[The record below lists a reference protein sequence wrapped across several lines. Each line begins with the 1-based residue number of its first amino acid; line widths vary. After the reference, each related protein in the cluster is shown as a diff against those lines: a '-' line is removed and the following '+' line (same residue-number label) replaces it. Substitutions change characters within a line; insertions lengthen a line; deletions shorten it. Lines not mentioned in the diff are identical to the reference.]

1 MDDRALV
8 AAMAAGD
15 PRGLDGAYRRYAD
28 RLFAYCRSLV
38 GDAETAAD
46 VVQDTFLIAGERA
59 GQVREPDRL
68 GAWLY
73 AIARSQ
79 CLRALRLRRRSVPL
93 ADAYEPAADS
103 TDPAARV
110 QAAQVRAL
118 VTAAA
123 AGLNPPDREVIELA
137 VRHGLSAADV
147 GAVLGV
153 PANHA
158 HARLSRARTQLETAL
173 GALLIA
179 RAGGG
184 RCAGLDALLH
194 GWDGQL
200 TTLLRKRI
208 HRHAA
213 GCDEC
218 GLRRRELLS
227 PAALLSAYAALPFA
241 VAPLRRPGPGPGA
254 GEPGRAGEP
263 GGQGG
268 PGGSGGAKAPNAP
281 NAGPDG
287 RVGPVLDPA
296 TGVPRSDEH
305 RLRRAAAVTAAVAM
319 LLALGGTA
327 LAAYEPTA
335 APHLAA
341 VTPSVP
347 PPTAAVSAGPGQP
360 GFGAASPTGPA
371 PGSAPAAAET
381 TGGGAVGAP
390 PPGGQPTAGPSPP
403 PRPSTAPSTVF
414 VVPFAVRAVG
424 RVACAGAPSYTLTVG
439 LTTTGGSL
447 ASARLFW
454 RVRVLRSQPMAVDG
468 ADARATV
475 GPMAAASV
483 TWWVTAVAA
492 DGRTASSPATTAPN
506 PCP

>member
-46 VVQDTFLIAGERA
+46 AVHDTFLIAGERA

-73 AIARSQ
+73 AVARSQ
-79 CLRALRLRRRSVPL
+79 CLRTLRQRRRSVPM
-93 ADAYEPAADS
+93 AETYEPVADS

-118 VTAAA
+118 VAAAA

-158 HARLSRARTQLETAL
+158 HARLSRARTQLEAAL

-241 VAPLRRPGPGPGA
+241 VAPLRRPGLGHGPG
-254 GEPGRAGEP
+254 RP
-263 GGQGG
+263 GGPAAG
-268 PGGSGGAKAPNAP
+268 PGGAKPPA
-281 NAGPDG
+281 AGPDG
-287 RVGPVLDPA
+287 RGGPAFDPA
-296 TGVPRSDEH
+296 TGFPRSEDH
-305 RLRRAAAVTAAVAM
+305 RLRRVATVVAAVAV

-327 LAAYEPTA
+327 LAAYEPA
-335 APHLAA
+335 APRLAA
-341 VTPSVP
+341 VTPTGP

-360 GFGAASPTGPA
+360 GFGAAPPTGSAPA
-371 PGSAPAAAET
+371 SPPAAAET

-390 PPGGQPTAGPSPP
+390 PPGGLPTVGPPP
-403 PRPSTAPSTVF
+403 SPRPSAAPSTVP
-414 VVPFAVRAVG
+414 VAPFTV
-424 RVACAGAPSYTLTVG
+424 RVAGRLACVSAPSYTLTVG
-439 LTTTGGSL
+439 ATTAGGRL
-447 ASARLFW
+447 ASARLYW
-454 RVRVLRSQPMAVDG
+454 RARFLRSQPMALDG

-492 DGRTASSPATTAPN
+492 DGRTVSSPATTVAN